1 MLMAILPWCLVSS
14 NLAFQ
19 ITLLQHK
26 ADVIGFNVRV
36 YVYMKLAYTAH
47 QNAYLSIKL
56 ANPYSQ
62 HKPNSLE
69 KAQPLAA
76 WRSLAENLYA
86 LAVTFG

>member
-1 MLMAILPWCLVSS
+1 
-14 NLAFQ
+14 
-19 ITLLQHK
+19 
-26 ADVIGFNVRV
+26 
-36 YVYMKLAYTAH
+36 MKLAYTAH

-86 LAVTFG
+86 LAEIFGWNHGQCPAAFCCDQNIGEVDRWTLVTSSATVLP

>member
-1 MLMAILPWCLVSS
+1 
-14 NLAFQ
+14 
-19 ITLLQHK
+19 
-26 ADVIGFNVRV
+26 
-36 YVYMKLAYTAH
+36 MKLAYTAH

-62 HKPNSLE
+62 QKPNSLE

-86 LAVTFG
+86 LAVGGIMGNVRPHFAVIRILEKLTDGP